1 MKAPM
6 LIACRV
12 VIEEMRPF
20 LPEGMAAEVLEMSL
34 HTRPNRLRE
43 ALQAAVNAAD
53 GRYDPILLG
62 YGLCSRAV
70 VGLVAQASR
79 LVMPR
84 GDDCIGLFLGS
95 QRARL
100 EEAQSVPG
108 TYFLTGG
115 WIGESA
121 GAPFTDYDRM
131 VRRYGPEKAGAL
143 MGKMLRH
150 YRRLAYIRMPNR
162 ADLEADRA
170 RARDIAAR
178 FSLEYAEIDGTPR
191 WLERMLAGDW
201 GEDFIV
207 VAPGEPLRIEH
218 FLEQR
223 SATVGNPEARRGREC
238 SARGDS

>member
-1 MKAPM
+1 MKAPK
-6 LIACRV
+6 LIACQV
-12 VIEEMRPF
+12 VVDEMRPF
-20 LPEGMAAEVLEMSL
+20 LPAGMATEVLEMSL
-34 HTRPNRLRE
+34 HTRPNGLRE

-53 GRYDPILLG
+53 GCHDPILLG

-79 LVMPR
+79 LVVPR

-100 EEAQSVPG
+100 EEAQRVPG

-115 WIGESA
+115 WIGDGA
-121 GAPFTDYDRM
+121 GAPFTDYERM
-131 VRRYGPEKAGAL
+131 VRRYGPEKAEAL

-162 ADLEADRA
+162 AEHESDRA
-170 RARDIAAR
+170 HARDIAAR
-178 FSLEYAEIDGTPR
+178 FALEYAELDGTPR
-191 WLERMLAGDW
+191 WLERLLADDW

-207 VAPGEPLRIEH
+207 VAPGEPLRTEH
-218 FLEQR
+218 FLE
-223 SATVGNPEARRGREC
+223 G
-238 SARGDS
+238 

>member
-1 MKAPM
+1 MKAPK
-6 LIACRV
+6 LIACQV
-12 VIEEMRPF
+12 VIDEMRPM
-20 LPEGMAAEVLEMSL
+20 LPEGMATEVLEMSL

-43 ALQAAVNAAD
+43 ALQAAVDAAD
-53 GRYDPILLG
+53 GCYDPILLG

-79 LVMPR
+79 LVVPR

-100 EEAQSVPG
+100 EEAQRIPG

-115 WIGESA
+115 WIGD
-121 GAPFTDYDRM
+121 GAATPFADYERM
-131 VRRYGPEKAGAL
+131 VHRYGKERAEAL

-150 YRRLAYIRMPNR
+150 YHRLAYIRMPNR
-162 ADLEADRA
+162 SELEADRA
-170 RARDIAAR
+170 QARDIAAR
-178 FSLEYAEIDGTPR
+178 FALDYAEIDGTPR
-191 WLERMLAGDW
+191 WLEGLLGREW

-218 FLEQR
+218 FLE
-223 SATVGNPEARRGREC
+223 E
-238 SARGDS
+238 